1 MTFQSKFAAALLKLI
16 RRKATKGREERC
28 AKDPAIILLKNMHTK
43 KANTKNILSDPSNN
57 FALFKKKVEKPVSGV
72 NTPVEKVV
80 AVMPEN

>member
-1 MTFQSKFAAALLKLI
+1 
-16 RRKATKGREERC
+16 
-28 AKDPAIILLKNMHTK
+28 MHTK

-57 FALFKKKVEKPVSGV
+57 FDLFKKKVEKPVSGV